1 MTDVSTEQLPKVRR
15 TFYTLVVKRLLDIL
29 LSGAAIV
36 ILSPLLLL
44 VSALELIFHG
54 WPIVFT
60 QERPG
65 LHGKLFSIYKF
76 RSMTNETDENGQL
89 LPSEKRLTPLGR
101 FLRRFS
107 LDELPEL
114 FCIFTGKMSI
124 IGPRPL
130 LPKYLPLYTPRHR
143 MRHEVRPGLA
153 CEPLKPLKTWSWNDQ
168 FETDVW
174 YVENC
179 GFVTDV
185 RILFAVAKEAL
196 VGSSYRVNDTRE
208 EFNGKNLFADAK
220 EEK

>member
-1 MTDVSTEQLPKVRR
+1 MDTVTNETLPKAKR
-15 TFYTLVVKRLLDIL
+15 TFYTVVVKRLLDIL
-29 LSGAAIV
+29 LSGAAILV
-36 ILSPLLLL
+36 LSPLLLL
-44 VSALELIFHG
+44 LAVLELIFHG

-65 LHGKLFSIYKF
+65 LHGKLFYIYKF
-76 RSMTNETDENGQL
+76 RSMTNETDENGEL
-89 LPSEKRLTPLGR
+89 LPGERRLTPLGR

-114 FCIFTGKMSI
+114 FCILTGKMSI

-130 LPKYLPLYTPRHR
+130 LPKYLPLYTKRHS

-196 VGSSYRVNDTRE
+196 LGSPYRVNDTRE